1 MMKSQKSGCP
11 PSGCKSQ
18 NEKGVALYFALMIMT
33 VLLALALGISAILL
47 GQMKV
52 MKGME
57 NSVLAFYAAD
67 TGIEMELYRVSKTE
81 YEPPPNLYCGFLD
94 LDDDGGDVTN
104 CSATAIDCTDQ
115 DDACYKVTVGAVT
128 QSIGVYRKVRR
139 AIEIS
144 F

>member
-1 MMKSQKSGCP
+1 MKIR
-11 PSGCKSQ
+11 
-18 NEKGVALYFALMIMT
+18 NFEKGISLYIALMVMT

-52 MKGME
+52 MKGMG

-67 TGIEMELYRVSKTE
+67 TGIERELYRRKIESGN
-81 YEPPPNLYCGFLD
+81 PPSPNPYCDFLD
-94 LDDDGGDVTN
+94 LDGDGGGVTN

-115 DDACYKVTVGAVT
+115 DDACYKITVGAVT
-128 QSIGVYRKVRR
+128 QSIGVYREVRR

>member
-1 MMKSQKSGCP
+1 MKIR
-11 PSGCKSQ
+11 
-18 NEKGVALYFALMIMT
+18 NFEKGISLYIALMVMT

-52 MKGME
+52 MKGMG

-67 TGIEMELYRVSKTE
+67 TGIERELYRRKIESGN
-81 YEPPPNLYCGFLD
+81 PPSPNPYCGFLD
-94 LDDDGGDVTN
+94 LDGDWDGVEEGVTN

-115 DDACYKVTVGAVT
+115 DDACYKITVGAVTT
-128 QSIGVYRKVRR
+128 QSIGVYREVRR